1 MSKPAPLPSQSLYHA
16 CRLEDLPFATTTE
29 VKGAEL
35 ITGQDRAH
43 NALQFGLQIG
53 NSGYNLYAL
62 GPSGAG
68 KKTAVSAMVAEVA
81 AARQPSPDWCYVNN
95 FAETNKPTALSFK
108 SGGGIKFKQGMDR
121 LIEELLIVV
130 PSTFESDEYR
140 SRVEEIEDEF
150 HEKQS
155 ESFNT
160 LNEEATSRGI
170 ALIKTPT
177 GFAFA
182 PLSEKGEV
190 MPPDEFKKLDEKERD
205 SIQNIITGL
214 QEKLKGIL
222 TQIPSL
228 MKEAREK
235 FRSLNREMAKTSTD
249 PLFEALRQE
258 YRDNDKVLEYL
269 NAAEQDV
276 LNNIQDFHAQSD
288 ETPTSLF
295 SRAPRRESL
304 RRYTVNLIVDNS
316 HNKCAP
322 VVFEDLPNHG
332 NLLGRIE
339 YQAQMGALVTDF
351 TLIKP
356 GALHRANGGYL
367 ILNIQKVLMQPYA
380 WESLKRSL
388 ETGEIRIESLERT
401 LGLVSTR
408 SLEPEPIPLHT
419 KVILVGDRLLYYL
432 LQQYDPDFPDLF
444 KIAAD
449 FDDVLDRNRE
459 NVTLYAG
466 MISNMIRTDDLLPLD
481 RTGVARLVEH
491 SSRLAGDAEK
501 MSTNIRSLKEL
512 LTEADFLSRQ
522 SGEEVVTNTTIQK
535 AIDNRIHRND
545 RIRERINE
553 AILRGTLLI
562 DTEGGA
568 VGQINGLSVLD
579 LGNFSFGNPTRITAT
594 MRLGEGKVIDIERET
609 ELGGAI
615 HSKGVLII
623 SSFLASRYASCHP
636 FSITASIVFEQSYGS
651 VEGDSASVA
660 ELCALLSAISGLP
673 VKQSLAVTG
682 SVNQHGKV
690 QPIGGVNEKIEGFY
704 DVCRKRGLSGEQGV
718 IIPQINVKNLMLRR
732 DVVESADKGEFHIYP
747 IEHIDQALELLLD
760 APIGERDAAGKYP
773 EDSINGSIE
782 QQLQEFAAIRKE
794 FSHGDSDENDNGRSS

>member
-1 MSKPAPLPSQSLYHA
+1 MTKPAPLPSQSLYQS
-16 CRLEDLPFATTTE
+16 CQLEDLPFATTAE
-29 VKGAEL
+29 VKSAEL
-35 ITGQDRAH
+35 ISGQDRAH
-43 NALQFGLQIG
+43 NALQFGLQID

-62 GPSGAG
+62 GPPGSG
-68 KKTAVSAMVAEVA
+68 KKTAVSAMVAQAA
-81 AARQPSPDWCYVNN
+81 AARSPSPDWCYVNN
-95 FAETNKPTALSFK
+95 FAETHKPTALSF
-108 SGGGIKFKQGMDR
+108 SNGGGVKFKQDMEK

-130 PSTFESDEYR
+130 PATFESDEYR

-155 ESFNT
+155 ESFNA
-160 LNEEATSRGI
+160 LNEEATSSGI

-182 PLSEKGEV
+182 PLSKKGEV
-190 MPPDEFKKLDEKERD
+190 MPPDEFKKLGDEERSD
-205 SIQNIITGL
+205 IQKVISGL

-235 FRSLNREMAKTSTD
+235 FRALNREMAKTSTD
-249 PLFEALRQE
+249 PLFEVLRQD
-258 YRDNDKVLEYL
+258 YKDNDKVLEYL
-269 NAAEQDV
+269 KAAEQDV
-276 LNNIQDFHAQSD
+276 LSNIHDFHAQSD
-288 ETPTSLF
+288 ESPASLF
-295 SRAPRRESL
+295 SQAPRRESL
-304 RRYTVNLIVDNS
+304 KRYAVNLIVDNS
-316 HNKCAP
+316 DTQCAP
-322 VVFEDLPNHG
+322 VIFEDLPNHG
-332 NLLGRIE
+332 NLIGRIE

-351 TLIKP
+351 SLIKP

-380 WESLKRSL
+380 WESLKRAL
-388 ETGEIRIESLERT
+388 ETGEVRIESLERT
-401 LGLVSTR
+401 LSLVSTR
-408 SLEPEPIPLHT
+408 SLEPEPVPLHT
-419 KVILVGDRLLYYL
+419 KVILVGNRLLYYL
-432 LQQYDPDFPDLF
+432 LQQYDPDFPELF

-449 FDDVLDRNRE
+449 FDEMLDRNRE

-466 MISNMIRTDDLLPLD
+466 MISNMIGKEGLLPLD

-501 MSTNIRSLKEL
+501 LSTNVRLLKEL

-522 SGEEVVTNTTIQK
+522 AGGKVVTAQTIQQ
-535 AIDNRIHRND
+535 AIDHQIHRND

-553 AILRGTLLI
+553 AIERGSLLI

-623 SSFLASRYASCHP
+623 SSFLAARYASCHP
-636 FSITASIVFEQSYGS
+636 FSITASIVFEQSYGG

-704 DVCRKRGLSGEQGV
+704 DVCRQRGMTGKQGV
-718 IIPQINVKNLMLRR
+718 IIPQINVKNLMLRQA
-732 DVVESADKGEFHIYP
+732 VVESADKGEFHIYP
-747 IEHIDQALELLLD
+747 VEHIDQALELLLD
-760 APIGERDAAGKYP
+760 TPIGERDAAGKFP
-773 EDSINGSIE
+773 EDSINGRIE
-782 QQLQEFAAIRKE
+782 KQLLEFAAIRKE
-794 FSHGDSDENDNGRSS
+794 YSRGNSDEDDDQP

>member
-1 MSKPAPLPSQSLYHA
+1 MNKPAPLPTQSLYHA
-16 CRLEDLPFATTTE
+16 CSPEDLPFATTAE

-43 NALQFGLQIG
+43 NALQFGLQIE

-62 GPSGAG
+62 GTSGTG
-68 KKTAVSAMVAEVA
+68 KKTAVSAMVTEAA
-81 AARQPSPDWCYVNN
+81 AARPPSLDWCYVNN
-95 FAETNKPTALSFK
+95 FTETNKPTALSFE
-108 SGGGIKFKQGMDR
+108 SGGGIKFKQDMEK

-130 PSTFESDEYR
+130 PATFESDEYR

-160 LNEEATSRGI
+160 LNEEATSKGI

-182 PLSEKGEV
+182 PLTEKGEV
-190 MPPDEFKKLDEKERD
+190 MPPEEFKKLGDDKRAD
-205 SIQNIITGL
+205 VQKIIAEL

-222 TQIPSL
+222 MQIPSL

-235 FRSLNREMAKTSTD
+235 FRSLNTEMAKTSTD
-249 PLFEALRQE
+249 PLFEALRQD
-258 YRDNDKVLEYL
+258 YRNNDKVLEYL

-276 LNNIQDFHAQSD
+276 LNNIQDFHTQSD
-288 ETPTSLF
+288 ETPASLF
-295 SRAPRRESL
+295 AQAPRRESL
-304 RRYTVNLIVDNS
+304 KRYTVNLIVDNS
-316 HNKCAP
+316 HMHCAP

-401 LGLVSTR
+401 LSLVSTR
-408 SLEPEPIPLHT
+408 SLEPEPIPLNT

-459 NVTLYAG
+459 NVILYTG
-466 MISNMIRTDDLLPLD
+466 MISNMIRMEDLLPLD
-481 RTGVARLVEH
+481 KTGVARLVEH

-522 SGEEVVTNTTIQK
+522 SGEEVITAGTIQK

-553 AILRGTLLI
+553 AILRGSLLI

-623 SSFLASRYASCHP
+623 SSFLASRYASGQP

-704 DVCRKRGLSGEQGV
+704 DVCIKRGMTGEQGV

-732 DVVESADKGEFHIYP
+732 DVVDSADKGEFHIYP
-747 IEHIDQALELLLD
+747 VEHIDQALELLLD
-760 APIGERDAAGKYP
+760 TPLGVRDAAGKYP
-773 EDSINGSIE
+773 EDSINGRVE
-782 QQLQEFAAIRKE
+782 RQLMEFATIRKE
-794 FSHGDSDENDNGRSS
+794 YSHGDSSDNEDG

>member
-1 MSKPAPLPSQSLYHA
+1 MSKPSPLPSQSLYHA
-16 CRLEDLPFATTTE
+16 CPAEDLPFATTAE
-29 VKGAEL
+29 VKSAEL

-43 NALQFGLQIG
+43 NALRFGLQIE

-62 GPSGAG
+62 GTSGTG
-68 KKTAVSAMVAEVA
+68 KKTAVSAMVTEA
-81 AARQPSPDWCYVNN
+81 AASRPPSPDWCYVNN
-95 FAETNKPTALSFK
+95 FSETNKPTALSFEC
-108 SGGGIKFKQGMDR
+108 GGGIRFKEDMEK

-160 LNEEATSRGI
+160 LNEEATSKDI

-182 PLSEKGEV
+182 PLSNKGEV

-205 SIQNIITGL
+205 NIQKIISGL

-222 TQIPSL
+222 MQIPSL

-235 FRSLNREMAKTSTD
+235 FRSLNTEMARTSTD
-249 PLFEALRQE
+249 PLFEALRQD
-258 YRDNDKVLEYL
+258 YKDNDKVLDYL

-288 ETPTSLF
+288 ETPASLF
-295 SRAPRRESL
+295 AQAPRRESL
-304 RRYTVNLIVDNS
+304 KRYTVNLIVDHSNT
-316 HNKCAP
+316 KCAP

-401 LGLVSTR
+401 LSLVSTR

-449 FDDVLDRNRE
+449 FDDVLDRNSE

-466 MISNMIRTDDLLPLD
+466 MISNMIRTGDLLPLD
-481 RTGVARLVEH
+481 KTGVARLVEH

-501 MSTNIRSLKEL
+501 LSTNIRSLKEL

-522 SGEEVVTNTTIQK
+522 SGEEVISAGTIQK
-535 AIDNRIHRND
+535 AIDNQIHRND
-545 RIRERINE
+545 RIRERMNE

-704 DVCRKRGLSGEQGV
+704 DVCRKRGMTGEQGV

-732 DVVESADKGEFHIYP
+732 DVVEAADKGEFHIYP
-747 IEHIDQALELLLD
+747 VEHIDQALELLLD
-760 APIGERDAAGKYP
+760 APIGERDAAGNYP
-773 EDSINGSIE
+773 EDSINGRIE
-782 QQLQEFAAIRKE
+782 QQLREFATIRKE
-794 FSHGDSDENDNGRSS
+794 YSRGDLDENNDG